1 MVVAAAVHQR
11 ANGSKPVD
19 NWTWIMSPLANRLA
33 AKLNGIGNE
42 IAVLDLRGTGLTVS
56 GAEARAIA
64 AGDGL
69 AFDQLMVLHAPRS
82 PGTDA
87 FMTIFNRDGSQ
98 AESCGNG
105 TRCVA
110 FILMRGTS
118 RETLVL
124 ETNSARL
131 DCQRKSETIFT
142 VDMGRPRL
150 AWNEIPLRDPFHD
163 TRTIELQVGP
173 IDAPILHT
181 PSAVNMGNPHA
192 IFWVDDIEAYD
203 LGKIGPLL
211 ENHPLFPER
220 ANISLAHVTSRAHI
234 ALKVWE
240 RGTGLTR
247 ACGSAACAALVAAV
261 RKGLTG
267 RRALVSLPGGD
278 LDIEW
283 RESDEHVFMTGSV
296 EFEFETRLD
305 PNLFKDIA
313 A

>member
-1 MVVAAAVHQR
+1 MDL
-11 ANGSKPVD
+11 PPL
-19 NWTWIMSPLANRLA
+19 SPLANRLIV
-33 AKLNGIGNE
+33 KMNGLGNE
-42 IAVLDLRGTGLTVS
+42 VAVLDLRDSGLTVS
-56 GAEARAIA
+56 GPEARAI
-64 AGDGL
+64 GRGEGL
-69 AFDQLMVLHAPRS
+69 AFDQLMVLHEPRS
-82 PGTDA
+82 VGADA
-87 FMTIFNRDGSQ
+87 FMTIYNGDGSQ
-98 AESCGNG
+98 AGACGNG

-110 FILMRGTS
+110 FILTRGTP
-118 RETLVL
+118 REKLVL
-124 ETNSARL
+124 ETAQARL
-131 DCQRKSETIFT
+131 ECLRRAEMIFT

-163 TRTIELQVGP
+163 TRTIELQIGP

-192 IFWVDDIEAYD
+192 IFWVDDIAAFD
-203 LGKIGPLL
+203 LARIGPLL
-211 ENHPLFPER
+211 ENHPIFPER
-220 ANISLAHVTSRAHI
+220 ANISLANVTSRAHI

-247 ACGSAACAALVAAV
+247 ACGSAACAALVAAA

-267 RRALVSLPGGD
+267 HSAIVSLPGGD

-283 RESDEHVFMTGSV
+283 RESDGHVTMTGPV

-305 PNLFKDIA
+305 PDLFKDVA

>member
-1 MVVAAAVHQR
+1 
-11 ANGSKPVD
+11 
-19 NWTWIMSPLANRLA
+19 MSLLGNRLA

-64 AGDGL
+64 TGDGL
-69 AFDQLMVLHAPRS
+69 AFDQLMVLHEPRS
-82 PGTDA
+82 TGTDA

-110 FILMRGTS
+110 FILMRGTP
-118 RETLVL
+118 REKLVL
-124 ETNSARL
+124 ETAAARL
-131 DCQRKSETIFT
+131 ECLRKSETIFT

-163 TRTIELQVGP
+163 TRTIELQIGP
-173 IDAPILHT
+173 IDAPVLHT

-261 RKGLTG
+261 RKGFTG
-267 RRALVSLPGGD
+267 RRAIVSLPGGD

-283 RESDEHVFMTGSV
+283 RESDEHVLMTGPV

>member
-1 MVVAAAVHQR
+1 MDLSV
-11 ANGSKPVD
+11 S
-19 NWTWIMSPLANRLA
+19 SPLANRLIV
-33 AKLNGIGNE
+33 KMNGLGNE
-42 IAVLDLRGTGLTVS
+42 IAVLDLRGSGLTVS
-56 GAEARAIA
+56 GPEARAI
-64 AGDGL
+64 GRGNGL
-69 AFDQLMVLHAPRS
+69 AFDQLMVLHEPRS
-82 PGTDA
+82 SGADA
-87 FMTIFNRDGSQ
+87 FMTMYNSDGSQ
-98 AESCGNG
+98 AGACGNG

-110 FILMRGTS
+110 FILTRGTP
-118 RETLVL
+118 REKLVL
-124 ETNSARL
+124 ETAHARL
-131 DCQRKSETIFT
+131 ECLRRAETIFT

-150 AWNEIPLRDPFHD
+150 AWNEIPLREPFHD
-163 TRTIELQVGP
+163 TRKIELQIGP

-192 IFWVDDIEAYD
+192 IFWVDDIEAFD
-203 LGKIGPLL
+203 LSKIGPLL
-211 ENHPLFPER
+211 ENHPIFPER

-247 ACGSAACAALVAAV
+247 ACGSAACAALVAAA

-267 RRALVSLPGGD
+267 HSAIVSLPGGD

-283 RESDEHVFMTGSV
+283 RESDGHVAMTGPV

-305 PNLFKDIA
+305 PDLFKDIA

>member
-1 MVVAAAVHQR
+1 MDEDL
-11 ANGSKPVD
+11 S
-19 NWTWIMSPLANRLA
+19 MSPLANRLII
-33 AKLNGIGNE
+33 KMNGLGNE
-42 IAVLDLRGTGLTVS
+42 IAVLDLRGSGLTVS
-56 GAEARAIA
+56 GPETRAI
-64 AGDGL
+64 GRGEGL
-69 AFDQLMVLHAPRS
+69 AFDQLMVLHEPRS
-82 PGTDA
+82 VGADA
-87 FMTIFNRDGSQ
+87 FMTIYNSDGSQ

-110 FILMRGTS
+110 FFLTQGTP
-118 RETLVL
+118 REKLVL
-124 ETNSARL
+124 ETAAARL
-131 DCQRKSETIFT
+131 ECLRAGETIFT
-142 VDMGRPRL
+142 VDMGQPRF

-163 TRTIELQVGP
+163 TRKIELQVGP

-203 LGKIGPLL
+203 LARIGPLL
-211 ENHPLFPER
+211 ENHPIFPER
-220 ANISLAHVTSRAHI
+220 ANISLANVPSRAHI

-240 RGTGLTR
+240 RGAGLTR
-247 ACGSAACAALVAAV
+247 ACGSAACAALVAAA

-267 RRALVSLPGGD
+267 NSAIVSLPGGD

-283 RESDEHVFMTGSV
+283 RERDGHVTMTGPV

-305 PNLFKDIA
+305 PNLFKGIA